1 MPSKPTSETVLFD
14 ESFLRI
20 TTDVSH
26 RTIRLTW
33 KGHARSDQYRQG
45 LTIALEFMEAHN
57 EVRYWIADL
66 REMTAIMQADEKWA
80 NEIWF
85 PRLFHT
91 GLERMAIIA
100 SKDYFNQTSVE
111 RSFTAV
117 NGQLTFDVAWFRTA
131 DEALEW
137 IGGKALV
144 E

>member
-1 MPSKPTSETVLFD
+1 MSSNAPSEIVLF
-14 ESFLRI
+14 EEPFLRI
-20 TTDVSH
+20 TSNVAH
-26 RTIRLTW
+26 RWIRLTW
-33 KGHARSDQYRQG
+33 NGHARSDQYRHG
-45 LTIALEFMEAHN
+45 LTVALEFMEAHK

-80 NEIWF
+80 NETWF
-85 PRLFHT
+85 PRLFST

-117 NGQLTFDVAWFRTA
+117 QGQLTFEVAWFRTA
-131 DEALEW
+131 EEALEW

-144 E
+144 M